1 VGTRFKFIKTKFM
14 GAKKGYKPFWGEFKM
29 RILGVDPGTIHLGYG
44 VVDGEEEMRMVD
56 CGVINLSARLPME
69 ERLRTLYSE
78 LGKIIAKHKPNEVA
92 IEEPF
97 VGHNVRSAFAIG
109 KAQAIAIL
117 AAVNQGLP
125 VYYYSPAKIKQQ
137 VTSYGQSDKQQVQEM
152 VRIQL
157 GLSELPQPSD
167 AADALAVAMCH
178 IQQRRLNQW
187 LTEHTP
193 K

>member
-1 VGTRFKFIKTKFM
+1 M
-14 GAKKGYKPFWGEFKM
+14 C
-29 RILGVDPGTIHLGYG
+29 ILGVDPGTINLGYG
-44 VVDGEEEMRMVD
+44 VVDGEEEMHMVD
-56 CGVINLSARLPME
+56 FGVIKLPSRLPME
-69 ERLRTLYSE
+69 ERLRSLYNE
-78 LGKIIAKHKPNEVA
+78 LSKIIAKHKPREVA

-97 VGHNVRSAFAIG
+97 IGHNVRSAFAIG
-109 KAQAIAIL
+109 RAQAIAIL
-117 AAVNQGLP
+117 AAVNQGLR
-125 VYYYSPAKIKQQ
+125 VYYYSPAEIKKQ

-152 VRIQL
+152 VRVQL

-187 LTEHTP
+187 LAENTP

>member
-1 VGTRFKFIKTKFM
+1 
-14 GAKKGYKPFWGEFKM
+14 M
-29 RILGVDPGTIHLGYG
+29 RILGVDPGTINLGYG
-44 VVDGEEEMRMVD
+44 VVDGEEEIHMVD
-56 CGVINLSARLPME
+56 CGVINLPARLSME
-69 ERLRTLYSE
+69 ERLRSLYSE
-78 LGKIIAKHKPNEVA
+78 LGKIIAKYKPNEVA

-97 VGHNVRSAFAIG
+97 IGHNVKSAFAIG

-125 VYYYSPAKIKQQ
+125 IYYYSPAKVKQQ
-137 VTSYGQSDKQQVQEM
+137 ITSYGQSDKQQVQEM
-152 VRIQL
+152 VRVQL

-187 LTEHTP
+187 FIEHTP

>member
-1 VGTRFKFIKTKFM
+1 
-14 GAKKGYKPFWGEFKM
+14 M
-29 RILGVDPGTIHLGYG
+29 RILGVDPGTINLGYG
-44 VVDGEEEMRMVD
+44 VVDGEGEMHMVD
-56 CGVINLSARLPME
+56 CGVINLPARLPIE
-69 ERLRTLYSE
+69 ERLRSLYNE
-78 LGKIIAKHKPNEVA
+78 LSKIIARHRPSEVA

-97 VGHNVRSAFAIG
+97 IGHNVRSAFAIG
-109 KAQAIAIL
+109 RAQAIAIL

-125 VYYYSPAKIKQQ
+125 VYYYSPARIKKQ

-152 VRIQL
+152 VKAQL

-178 IQQRRLNQW
+178 VQQRRLNQW

>member
-1 VGTRFKFIKTKFM
+1 M
-14 GAKKGYKPFWGEFKM
+14 C
-29 RILGVDPGTIHLGYG
+29 ILGVDPGTIHLGYG
-44 VVDGEEEMRMVD
+44 VVDGEEEMHMVD
-56 CGVINLSARLPME
+56 CGVINLPARLPME
-69 ERLRTLYSE
+69 ERLRSLYNE
-78 LGKIIAKHKPNEVA
+78 LNRIIARHKPREVA

-97 VGHNVRSAFAIG
+97 IGHNAKSAFAIG

-125 VYYYSPAKIKQQ
+125 VYYYSPAKVKQQ
-137 VTSYGQSDKQQVQEM
+137 ITSYGQSDKQQVQEM
-152 VRIQL
+152 VRVQL

-187 LTEHTP
+187 LTEHIP
-193 K
+193 R